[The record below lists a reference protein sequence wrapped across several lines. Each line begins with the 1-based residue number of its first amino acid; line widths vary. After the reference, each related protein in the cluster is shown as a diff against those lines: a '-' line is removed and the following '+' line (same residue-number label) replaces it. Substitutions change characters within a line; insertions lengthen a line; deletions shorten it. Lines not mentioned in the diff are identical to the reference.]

1 MRDLYAKK
9 YTILINDEPLHLH
22 LKNGRVEKAK
32 FMNKKV
38 VFELDRNT
46 IDKIRS
52 YPSKVVNG
60 ANFEKNEAFTKPLS
74 KMLSQQLDLAMVK
87 KDKKTMSR
95 FAQSDLIPD
104 EQREGFIE
112 ALNSHIGI
120 RGMIKDILNDANQL
134 VQRLANKVDKY
145 FDRLN
150 DKVVNKKL
158 DEHLEKFQQ
167 KELNRLDINA
177 AKNFNGVKID
187 GKLMQKA
194 EDFIQK
200 NKTLWNEIKNHETFD
215 EAYPPHRE
223 ALQSFLK
230 ESVENGYTAQEAGQA
245 FFKAS
250 AAFEKEK
257 LAKSYFDMEK
267 SKQNVEKELESYKFK
282 EASKNESLNDFLQLQ
297 KNVTKTEALDLLIE
311 NKEYQTLDN
320 DKQMEFENN
329 HLFNDKQ
336 FVQTSES
343 VLKNR
348 STEIKAIA
356 TEIKTPEPQYFSF
369 TKEAVENDWK
379 IAQAENRTSEIS
391 TEKFMSLSAV
401 KFGGVSK
408 ERLNNWRTQMEEM
421 RAKGKNVP
429 SEKKVQQFID
439 GTLNNAKRLEEK
451 GFLKEN
457 KQGEYS
463 FAGTEKREKLY
474 KDIKAKE
481 HQYDL
486 KERVQDLS
494 SEKSFEKLIQKDGT
508 IDIERLNAYANKLH
522 EIAKLAQKQQES
534 KKVDLTRA
542 DLRSD
547 TIKLQNTKTQNQR
560 RERG

>member
-9 YTILINDEPLHLH
+9 YIILINDEPIHLH

-194 EDFIQK
+194 ENFIEK
-200 NKTLWNEIKNHETFD
+200 NKALWDEIKSHKTFD
-215 EAYPPHRE
+215 EAYSPHRE

-230 ESVENGYTAQEAGQA
+230 ESVENGYTTQEAGQA

-250 AAFEKEK
+250 AVFEKEK

-267 SKQNVEKELESYKFK
+267 SKQNVEKELESYKYK

-336 FVQTSES
+336 FIKTSES
-343 VLKNR
+343 ILRNR

-356 TEIKTPEPQYFSF
+356 TEIEAPEPQHFSF
-369 TKEAVENDWK
+369 TKEAFLNDWK
-379 IAQAENRTSEIS
+379 IAQAENRTSKIPS
-391 TEKFMSLSAV
+391 EKFMNLSAI
-401 KFGGVSK
+401 KFEGVSR
-408 ERLNNWRTQMEEM
+408 ERLHNWQIQMNEM

-429 SEKKVQQFID
+429 SREKVIDFIS

-463 FAGTEKREKLY
+463 FISTDKKKELY

-508 IDIERLNAYANKLH
+508 IDVERLNAYAGKLY
-522 EIAKLAQKQQES
+522 EIAKLAQKQQEN
-534 KKVDLTRA
+534 KKVDLTRTE
-542 DLRSD
+542 LRSD
-547 TIKLQNTKTQNQR
+547 TKKLQNTQTKSQG
-560 RERG
+560 RER